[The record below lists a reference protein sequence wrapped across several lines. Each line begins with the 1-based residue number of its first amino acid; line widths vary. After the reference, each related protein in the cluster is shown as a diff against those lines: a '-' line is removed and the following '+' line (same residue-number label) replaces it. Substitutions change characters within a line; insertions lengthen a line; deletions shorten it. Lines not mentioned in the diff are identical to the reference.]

1 MAGVKSGPAEVP
13 SPAPPASSAPPYAL
27 YAAEITHSFGER
39 AVLRGVSLGVR
50 GGEVVAVTGPSGSG
64 KSTLLHL
71 LGGLD
76 TPGSGEVW
84 WGETRVDTLGTQA
97 RASLRASSLGFVFQH
112 HYLLEDLSVAEN
124 LEVPLL
130 LAGQAGG
137 HERVQELLDAVG
149 LGGRGH
155 ESTGVLS
162 GGERQRIAI
171 ARALASRPR
180 ALLADE
186 PTGSLD
192 RQSARAAAGLMFDL
206 ARRQGTGVLLVTHD
220 EALAEQADRRLH
232 LVDGVLSA

>member
-1 MAGVKSGPAEVP
+1 MAGVKPGPAY
-13 SPAPPASSAPPYAL
+13 SQPAPPAPATVPYAL
-27 YAAEITHSFGER
+27 YAADLSHSFGER
-39 AVLRGVSLGVR
+39 AVLHAVSLGVAP
-50 GGEVVAVTGPSGSG
+50 GEVVAVTGPSGSG

-84 WGETRVDTLGTQA
+84 WGQTRIDTLGTQA
-97 RASLRASSLGFVFQH
+97 RAALRASSLGFVFQH

-137 HERVQELLDAVG
+137 RKRVQELLDAVG
-149 LGGRGH
+149 LGGRGA

-192 RQSARAAAGLMFDL
+192 QQNARAAAALMFDL

-220 EALAEQADRRLH
+220 ETLAAQADRRLH
-232 LVDGVLSA
+232 LIDGVLSA